1 MRLTTFTDYSLRV
14 LIHLATDPERRSTI
28 AEIAQ
33 AYGISEHHV
42 VKVVHRL
49 GREGF
54 LANTR
59 GRHGGL
65 RLAVPAA
72 EIRVGQVVRAM
83 EGEEGLADCGGGDGR
98 ARCAIAGQCR
108 LASALDEALAAFYE
122 VLDDWR
128 LADLVAAPQ
137 GRAIAMIL
145 HPRMRAA

>member
-14 LIHLATDPERRSTI
+14 LIHLATDPEGRSTI
-28 AEIAQ
+28 AEISQ

-65 RLAVPAA
+65 RLALPASQ
-72 EIRVGQVVRAM
+72 IRVGQVVRAM
-83 EGEEGLADCGGGDGR
+83 EGEDGLADCGDPKHGG
-98 ARCAIAGQCR
+98 CAISGQCG
-108 LASALDEALAAFYE
+108 LAGALDEAMRAFYE
-122 VLDDWR
+122 VLDGWR
-128 LADLVAAPQ
+128 LTDLVAGPP
-137 GRAIAMIL
+137 GRAIAIIL
-145 HPRMRAA
+145 HPRARAA